1 MNPPD
6 QLIDDLRL
14 LEPPE
19 PWQVDWWIVGATL
32 VLLVLLVWLL
42 VRMRKGRGARQ
53 QARAL
58 RIAHREALAELE
70 RLFAMVEQEQSR
82 PYAIESSS
90 IIRRYLEEGY
100 ALQAPRRATDEFLIE
115 AQQSPK
121 LSSEQRD
128 SLAEFLRCCDLL
140 KFARA
145 SANRA
150 ELEQLHT
157 AAVRFVSAPPPAPV
171 EVPA

>member
-19 PWQVDWWIVGATL
+19 PWQVNWWLVAAALAVL
-32 VLLVLLVWLL
+32 VLLLFVL
-42 VRMRKGRGARQ
+42 RHFQRGRAARL
-53 QARAL
+53 QAHAIRT
-58 RIAHREALAELE
+58 AHADALAALQK
-70 RLFAMVEQEQSR
+70 LFAMVEQEQSR
-82 PYAIESSS
+82 PYAIDSSS
-90 IIRRYLEEGY
+90 IIRRYLEDGFG
-100 ALQAPRRATDEFLIE
+100 LQAPRRATDEFLLE

-121 LSSEQRD
+121 LSSEQRA

-140 KFARA
+140 KFART

-150 ELEQLHT
+150 ELEQLHS
-157 AAVRFVSAPPPAPV
+157 AAVNFVQTAPPAPE
-171 EVPA
+171 EVAP